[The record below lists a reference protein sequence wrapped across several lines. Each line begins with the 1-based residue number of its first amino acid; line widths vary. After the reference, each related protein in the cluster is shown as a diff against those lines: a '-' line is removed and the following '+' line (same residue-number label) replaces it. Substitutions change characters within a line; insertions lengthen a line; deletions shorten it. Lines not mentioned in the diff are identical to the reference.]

1 MKPGDIVKFK
11 KVPEFHDTFG
21 IVQTSVMRGV
31 GPEWWVWVYHP
42 RLIWKKNKKRRTC
55 WHETDLTI
63 VTIKDLNL
71 TKFELVMYGIEV

>member
-11 KVPEFHDTFG
+11 QVPEFHDMFG
-21 IVQTSVMRGV
+21 IVQTSTTRGL
-31 GPEWWVWVYHP
+31 GPEWWVYHP
-42 RLIWKKNKKRRTC
+42 RLIWKENKKRRTR

-71 TKFELVMYGIEV
+71 TKFELAMYGIGV